1 MKIPKQLQPL
11 VEDGLI
17 DEVLYQ
23 LMSGKEATVY
33 AVRCGTEVRCAKVY
47 KEAMKRSFKK
57 AAEYQEGRKVRNTR
71 RARAMEKGSKFGRK
85 QQEDAWQN
93 TEVDALYTLAK
104 AGVRV
109 PEPYGCYG
117 GVLLMELITDDEGDV
132 APRLNDVSMSPE
144 QAMEDHALVM
154 IYVMRML
161 CAGLVHGDL
170 SEFNVLVDDYGPVI
184 IDLPQVVDAA
194 ANNNAFKMLQRDVR
208 NMSEYYGQYAP
219 QLQETLY
226 AEEMWALFEAGEL
239 TPETELTGY
248 FELSTESADVDTVL
262 EEIKAAFEEEQERKE
277 RIKDADE
284 VE

>member
-1 MKIPKQLQPL
+1 
-11 VEDGLI
+11 
-17 DEVLYQ
+17 
-23 LMSGKEATVY
+23 
-33 AVRCGTEVRCAKVY
+33 
-47 KEAMKRSFKK
+47 
-57 AAEYQEGRKVRNTR
+57 
-71 RARAMEKGSKFGRK
+71 
-85 QQEDAWQN
+85 
-93 TEVDALYTLAK
+93 VDALYTLAK

-117 GVLLMELITDDEGDV
+117 GGLLMELITDDEGDV
-132 APRLNDVSMSPE
+132 APRLNDVSMSAE
-144 QAMEDHALVM
+144 QAIEDHALVM

-161 CAGLVHGDL
+161 CVGLIHGDL

-219 QLQETLY
+219 ELQSTLY
-226 AEEMWALFEAGEL
+226 AEEMWALFEAGER

-248 FELSTESADVDTVL
+248 FELSTESADVDTVV

-277 RIKDADE
+277 RIRDADE